1 MSLQDSTEMR
11 FCVSVPVLSE
21 HRTSMAP
28 KFWMAVTSL
37 TMTFFFDMS
46 MEPLARLAETMVASI
61 SGIRPM
67 ASVRAKITGSRTQS
81 WKNCPQSSNP

>member
-67 ASVRAKITGSRTQS
+67 ARVSANVTAVRTPSTLKYPLFR
-81 WKNCPQSSNP
+81 

>member
-1 MSLQDSTEMR
+1 MSLHDSTEMR

-46 MEPLARLAETMVASI
+46 MDPLARFAETMVASI

-67 ASVRAKITGSRTQS
+67 ARVSAKTTALRTPS
-81 WKNCPQSSNP
+81 TVNSP